1 MKTSLNLTAA
11 QLEQLKV
18 HLFPGDGQE
27 AVAIALCGRLVG
39 NGTHR
44 LLIHK
49 IGLFRTYCAK
59 MLINSSQKSFAGI
72 KYEKVNDK
80 YTKFTWRDSRRLQT
94 DSRNIDFS
102 SKITNKNSKLPSLRS
117 M

>member
-1 MKTSLNLTAA
+1 MATIVFLKRHFYQLRRIAGSSVLTAA
-11 QLEQLKV
+11 Q
-18 HLFPGDGQE
+18 
-27 AVAIALCGRLVG
+27 
-39 NGTHR
+39 
-44 LLIHK
+44 
-49 IGLFRTYCAK
+49 
-59 MLINSSQKSFAGI
+59 MLINSSRTSFAGR

>member
-1 MKTSLNLTAA
+1 MDELKENFRQIFEKTTNW
-11 QLEQLKV
+11 LKA
-18 HLFPGDGQE
+18 LF
-27 AVAIALCGRLVG
+27 RF
-39 NGTHR
+39 
-44 LLIHK
+44 
-49 IGLFRTYCAK
+49 FRTYCAK
-59 MLINSSQKSFAGI
+59 MLINSSKTSFAGI